1 MSAVASL
8 ASVATRLS
16 RGCVL
21 RRSDPSPVARR
32 LSARRARAPL
42 PRDDRRFYSRVVVGR
57 LARRVAPRATAGGR
71 ARASRAAPSSAPPGV
86 SVRRRDGAEAAAA
99 RRGARARVDI
109 SLPQKRNRPPLS
121 RRIQRHF
128 SFPKPCLFLMSVAA
142 RSPLSTPPPQ
152 IRAGEDETR
161 FRGPPA
167 PRDGDGG
174 RARRRRRTSSKKVS
188 PRSSSTTPR
197 RVLPRDHVR
206 SVWNEISPAGK
217 KSHQ

>member
-32 LSARRARAPL
+32 LSARRARAPSL
-42 PRDDRRFYSRVVVGR
+42 ATTVAFILASSSVVSLVASLR
-57 LARRVAPRATAGGR
+57 ARRRRPR
-71 ARASRAAPSSAPPGV
+71 RASRAAPSSAPPGV
-86 SVRRRDGAEAAAA
+86 SVDVATARRRPRRVEGRARALIFLSPKSEIVRLSPVATTLFFSKTLPFSDERRGAVASPADPRRRRRDALSRPASSA
-99 RRGARARVDI
+99 RR
-109 SLPQKRNRPPLS
+109 
-121 RRIQRHF
+121 RRR
-128 SFPKPCLFLMSVAA
+128 
-142 RSPLSTPPPQ
+142 
-152 IRAGEDETR
+152 
-161 FRGPPA
+161 
-167 PRDGDGG
+167 